1 MNGARPGLR
10 GDVVFAGVLTLGG
23 LVVAVQS
30 LIYGIMDEGR
40 LGPGAVPFF
49 AGVALALTAGWTAAV
64 ALRRGPGGGD
74 RLETGLSD
82 VDAEI
87 AAAAAE
93 AEAPGAGRRSL
104 ALFGLLAGML
114 LVSQLIGLVAAAV
127 LFVFV
132 VAIAVERL
140 PLRKSLLLAGVA
152 ALMIWAIFVLLLDI
166 PF

>member
-10 GDVVFAGVLTLGG
+10 GDVVFAGVLALAG

-30 LIYGIMDEGR
+30 LIYGLMDEGR
-40 LGPGAVPFF
+40 LGPGAVPFI
-49 AGVALALTAGWTAAV
+49 AGLALALTAGSIAV
-64 ALRRGPGGGD
+64 GALRHGPAEEG
-74 RLETGLSD
+74 RETGLSD

-93 AEAPGAGRRSL
+93 AEAPGAGSRSV
-104 ALFGLLAGML
+104 ALFALLAGAL
-114 LVSQLIGLVAAAV
+114 LASQVIGLVPAAV

-132 VAIAVERL
+132 TAVAVERL
-140 PLRKSLLLAGVA
+140 PLVKALTLAGVA
-152 ALMIWAIFVLLLDI
+152 ALMIWAIFILLLDI